1 MHKEREVVLEIVR
14 WPFIRNSLVLF
25 LLLFSSLIGTRPVMS
40 QFCGSA
46 NGDLYELP
54 ACAVYGISASGSSDL
69 ADNAYLTSVAPQ
81 TVIVLPGQ
89 NVSFAISYQIWLD
102 PKLAP
107 YPPYLLLF
115 IASWTPSWPPPSM
128 NFIRS
133 VYTGAPPSGPPGTK
147 GSASFQMTAP
157 IETGTYLLWFV
168 WLSGFQNPLY
178 GVSIMFSSPLRP
190 PGHIKVI
197 VSTHTS
203 TVTVTA
209 KTSVAVISP
218 PLSIPLVPIGVAGI
232 AVAVM
237 GSVVVAV
244 RRGKLRIRR
253 GQAKPTVQ
261 PSHEEEPR
269 LFEPSLSTGYEELD
283 RALVGGL
290 PEGYAVVIVS
300 PSYDERDLLI
310 RRMVRSAISA
320 QWPSFYVSNDF
331 GKTRDMVNH
340 YPTNFYAFSPQA
352 DRIEP
357 KPPNLYQLP
366 SIDNLSDHTLSLSLA
381 MRDARAKGNSGKML
395 LVLDT
400 LSDIILRHKALTTRR
415 WLTDFVGKRKAEGF
429 TIVATLNPLAISK
442 EEVQTVVDF
451 FDGIIE
457 IYERRLAEK
466 AGRFLVVKKLYGRLY
481 SESELLLDKKK
492 LF

>member
-1 MHKEREVVLEIVR
+1 
-14 WPFIRNSLVLF
+14 
-25 LLLFSSLIGTRPVMS
+25 
-40 QFCGSA
+40 
-46 NGDLYELP
+46 
-54 ACAVYGISASGSSDL
+54 
-69 ADNAYLTSVAPQ
+69 
-81 TVIVLPGQ
+81 
-89 NVSFAISYQIWLD
+89 
-102 PKLAP
+102 
-107 YPPYLLLF
+107 
-115 IASWTPSWPPPSM
+115 
-128 NFIRS
+128 
-133 VYTGAPPSGPPGTK
+133 
-147 GSASFQMTAP
+147 
-157 IETGTYLLWFV
+157 
-168 WLSGFQNPLY
+168 
-178 GVSIMFSSPLRP
+178 
-190 PGHIKVI
+190 VI

-209 KTSVAVISP
+209 KITGALVSS

-244 RRGKLRIRR
+244 KRGKLRIRR

-261 PSHEEEPR
+261 PTREEEPQR
-269 LFEPSLSTGYEELD
+269 PFEPSLSTGYEELD

-310 RRMVRSAISA
+310 RRMLKSAISA

-331 GKTRDMVNH
+331 GKTRDMLNH
-340 YPTNFYAFSPQA
+340 YPRNFYAFSPQA
-352 DRIEP
+352 DKIEP
-357 KPPNLYQLP
+357 KPMNLYQLP
-366 SIDNLSDHTLSLSLA
+366 SVDNLSDHTLSLSLA
-381 MRDARAKGNSGKML
+381 IRDARAKEKSGKML

-400 LSDIILRHKALTTRR
+400 LSDVILRHKALTTRR

-429 TIVATLNPLAISK
+429 TIVATLNPLTISK

-457 IYERRLAEK
+457 IYERPLAEK